1 MLSCRFQKCLR
12 RFDMLTA
19 NGALKRGYLNIRL
32 TISFTVFHI
41 HRLWK
46 SSYFSKCS
54 KFDADFKD
62 GETYGNKVLV
72 FYIMSF
78 DIVPLD
84 SNNYKENTSHRKS
97 IFQHRVV
104 KVQIWITETF
114 SKSVSLRVTKQFFK
128 SILRKI
134 SQVFV
139 TP

>member
-12 RFDMLTA
+12 RFDMLTT

-62 GETYGNKVLV
+62 GETYGNMVLV

-84 SNNYKENTSHRKS
+84 SNNYKENTSHRLS
-97 IFQHRVV
+97 IFQQR
-104 KVQIWITETF
+104 VQIWITERF
-114 SKSVSLRVTKQFFK
+114 SKSFPSEWQRNFSKVLSGRFLT
-128 SILRKI
+128 LLLPL
-134 SQVFV
+134 
-139 TP
+139 TY

>member
-62 GETYGNKVLV
+62 GETYGNMVLV

-84 SNNYKENTSHRKS
+84 SNNYKENTSHRLS
-97 IFQHRVV
+97 IFQQR
-104 KVQIWITETF
+104 VQIWITERF
-114 SKSVSLRVTKQFFK
+114 SKSFPSEWQRNFSKVLSGRFLT
-128 SILRKI
+128 LLLPL
-134 SQVFV
+134 
-139 TP
+139 TY